1 MKMPTI
7 SNPIERFEKEYQSY
21 HSITP
26 GRRADQLRALDSL
39 TRFAGASSPTEVEPE
54 DYIGWLGF
62 LADSELAPSTVKEYG
77 MCARP
82 FYGWAFDAR
91 LYSAEN
97 LMRIREAAFP
107 KAPPRL
113 PRPYSGKEIK
123 RIWPALVK
131 AHPLDDG
138 RWLKRWRKGTSKF
151 KRIEAHAN
159 HLQLRAVIRIALDC
173 GLRRQEIYDLAL
185 DDMHYD
191 NAFIV
196 VREGKGEKF
205 REVPYTQAARAAVRE
220 WLEFRLEL
228 RPTHDR
234 PWLALTRIG
243 PEGVWL
249 RPMHFRRFAI
259 YLGDLGDWQ
268 LHRLRHTCAT
278 NWLRAGMD
286 IEVLCELLGHSNLS
300 QTKQYVELVR
310 VDVQKQVERY
320 EGDFEAQ
327 VAA

>member
-1 MKMPTI
+1 MTVAD
-7 SNPIERFEKEYQSY
+7 PIDRFEREYQSY
-21 HSITP
+21 HSLSQ
-26 GRRADQLRALDSL
+26 GRRDDQLRALRSL
-39 TRFAGASSPTEVEPE
+39 ARFAAVDSPVEVTPE
-54 DYIGWLGF
+54 NYVGWLGF
-62 LADSELAPSTVKEYG
+62 LADSELEPSTVKKYG

-82 FYGWAFDAR
+82 FYSWAFGVG
-91 LYSAEN
+91 LYSAED
-97 LMRIREAAFP
+97 LMRVREAEFP
-107 KAPPRL
+107 KTPPRQ
-113 PRPYSGKEIK
+113 PRPYSSKEIK
-123 RIWPALVK
+123 RIWAALDK

-159 HLQLRAVIRIALDC
+159 HLQLAAVIRIALDC
-173 GLRRQEIYDLAL
+173 GLRRQEIYDLSL

-196 VREGKGEKF
+196 VREGKGDKF
-205 REVPYTQAARAAVRE
+205 REVPFTKAARAAVRA
-220 WLEFRLEL
+220 WIEFRTEL
-228 RPTHDR
+228 APAHDR
-234 PWLALTRIG
+234 PWLSLTRIG

-249 RPMHFRRFAI
+249 RAMHFRRWAI

-278 NWLRAGMD
+278 SWLRAGMD
-286 IEVLCELLGHSNLS
+286 IEVLCELLGHSNLA

-310 VDVQKQVERY
+310 VDVQKQVERF
-320 EGDFEAQ
+320 EQEFEAQ